1 MKRGIKMKIS
11 KELYMRISELT
22 GVDYE
27 GVVLNEN
34 EFYIEEETIIEMF
47 KDLIWERDKTE
58 ERLEEQLE
66 HEIQNRRDNYKPISP
81 YEMYGVSERDFH

>member
-1 MKRGIKMKIS
+1 MKIS

-27 GVVLNEN
+27 GVVVNEN

>member
-1 MKRGIKMKIS
+1 MKI
-11 KELYMRISELT
+11 KRELYQRISYLT

-27 GVVLNEN
+27 GVVVNEN
-34 EFYIEEETIIEMF
+34 EFYIEEEIIIEMF

-58 ERLEEQLE
+58 ERLTDELE